1 MRLFP
6 KTTAWRIVLLMM
18 AGFTAGFLLRSRGGR
33 DETPSAELPN
43 SVSAGFRGA
52 LSKVLRG
59 QPESAHDRIAKL
71 KILDAWMKDDPVDCA
86 NQLSEMGAFALLDE
100 AAIFAAI
107 REASHGEP
115 AIAVR
120 LANAVRSPS
129 LRDRLLTSAFK
140 DALAKAPMSALDLYG
155 SLPDNLK
162 TTLGI
167 ELGGRLGQICDPS
180 LMNEIIRHPGADQRV
195 IVEAMKGWIAK
206 NTTEALAFL
215 ETVNPYSL
223 EAKHTWKEYIWDK
236 FDAIG
241 NPDERLAFFDN
252 QRKSERQNMAVVSA
266 LGSILATNPQ
276 RWEELSRS
284 ITTNV
289 KLAEVA
295 YDAAVKA
302 GKTNPENVLRILA
315 QIPGEKARA
324 NATRQ
329 ATSSMLFR
337 SGKKEPQNVF
347 TWYHTIQD
355 PIVAHAVVEE
365 LAYQRVPLGK
375 AQ

>member
-1 MRLFP
+1 MKLFP
-6 KTTAWRIVLLMM
+6 KTTGWRIGILLIV
-18 AGFTAGFLLRSRGGR
+18 GFTAGFLLRSRGGR
-33 DETPSAELPN
+33 DETSSAELPN
-43 SVSAGFRGA
+43 SVSAGFRDG
-52 LSKVLRG
+52 LSKVLTA
-59 QPESAHDRIAKL
+59 QLESAHDRIAKL
-71 KILDAWMKDDPVDCA
+71 KILDAWLKDDPVDCA
-86 NQLSEMGAFALLDE
+86 NQLSEMGAGALLDE
-100 AAIFAAI
+100 AAISAAI

-115 AIAVR
+115 AIAFR
-120 LANAVRSPS
+120 SANAVGSPS

-180 LMNEIIRHPGADQRV
+180 RMNEIIRHPGADQRV
-195 IVEAMKGWIAK
+195 IVEAMKGWIAR
-206 NTTEALAFL
+206 NTTEALSFL

-241 NPDERLAFFDN
+241 NPDERLAFFDK
-252 QRKSERQNMAVVSA
+252 QRKSEDQKLAVVTA

-276 RWEELSRS
+276 RWEEFSRS
-284 ITTNV
+284 LTTDV
-289 KLAEVA
+289 KLTDVA

-302 GKTNPENVLRILA
+302 AKTAPENVLRILD
-315 QIPGEKARA
+315 QIPGEKARSEA
-324 NATRQ
+324 ARK

>member
-6 KTTAWRIVLLMM
+6 KTTGWRIVLLMM

-33 DETPSAELPN
+33 DETPSAEFSN
-43 SVSAGFRGA
+43 SVSAGFRDA

-71 KILDAWMKDDPVDCA
+71 KILDAGMKDDPVDCA

-129 LRDRLLTSAFK
+129 LRGRLLTSAFK

-155 SLPDNLK
+155 GLPDHLK
-162 TTLGI
+162 ITLGS

-195 IVEAMKGWIAK
+195 IVEAMKGWIAR

-215 ETVNPYSL
+215 ERVDPYSL

-236 FDAIG
+236 FDATG
-241 NPDERLAFFDN
+241 NPDERLAFFDKL
-252 QRKSERQNMAVVSA
+252 RKSERQNMAVVSA

-284 ITTNV
+284 LTTDV
-289 KLAEVA
+289 KLTDVA

-302 GKTNPENVLRILA
+302 AKTSPENVLRLLD

-324 NATRQ
+324 NAARQ
-329 ATSSMLFR
+329 ATTSMLFR
-337 SGKKEPQNVF
+337 SGVGEPQYVF
-347 TWYHTIQD
+347 AWLKTIQD

>member
-1 MRLFP
+1 MKLFP
-6 KTTAWRIVLLMM
+6 KTTGWRIGLLLIV
-18 AGFTAGFLLRSRGGR
+18 GFTAGFLLRSRGGR
-33 DETPSAELPN
+33 DETPSAESPN
-43 SVSAGFRGA
+43 SVSTGFRDA
-52 LSKVLRG
+52 LAKVLIA

-71 KILDAWMKDDPVDCA
+71 KILDAWLKDDPVDCA
-86 NQLSEMGAFALLDE
+86 NQLSETGASALLDE
-100 AAIFAAI
+100 AAISAAI

-115 AIAVR
+115 AIAFR
-120 LANAVRSPS
+120 LANAVRSPA

-180 LMNEIIRHPGADQRV
+180 RMNEIIRHPGADQTV
-195 IVEAMKGWIAK
+195 IVEAMKGWIAR

-215 ETVNPYSL
+215 ETVDPYSL

-236 FDAIG
+236 FDATG
-241 NPDERLAFFDN
+241 NPDERLAFFDKL
-252 QRKSERQNMAVVSA
+252 RKSERQNMAVVSA

-284 ITTNV
+284 LTTDV
-289 KLAEVA
+289 KLTDVA

-302 GKTNPENVLRILA
+302 AKTSPENVLRLLD

-324 NATRQ
+324 NAARQ
-329 ATSSMLFR
+329 ATFSMLFR
-337 SGKKEPQNVF
+337 SGAGEPQYVF
-347 TWYHTIQD
+347 AWYKTIQD